1 MIHSTTHKSAN
12 RTKRTVFFVSRY
24 WLTFFGIIFSIFVS
38 LPFLAPVLMKFN
50 LENPAR
56 IIYSI
61 YSFLCHQLPQRSFFL
76 FGKQFTY
83 SLTEIKSVWLDTN
96 NPLVLRH
103 FIGTPGM
110 GWKVAL
116 SDRMVSMYT
125 GALFFIWFWYLVK
138 NLIRP
143 LSWQGLSLLSFPM
156 ALDGFTHMFS
166 DFAGLGLGFRDS
178 HRWLATITNNAF
190 SSAFYAGDG
199 WGSFNSIMRLIT
211 GFLFGVG
218 IVWFVTPHINEL
230 FKEMETRY
238 LQKSQQ

>member
-1 MIHSTTHKSAN
+1 
-12 RTKRTVFFVSRY
+12 
-24 WLTFFGIIFSIFVS
+24 
-38 LPFLAPVLMKFN
+38 
-50 LENPAR
+50 
-56 IIYSI
+56 
-61 YSFLCHQLPQRSFFL
+61 
-76 FGKQFTY
+76 
-83 SLTEIKSVWLDTN
+83 
-96 NPLVLRH
+96 
-103 FIGTPGM
+103 
-110 GWKVAL
+110 
-116 SDRMVSMYT
+116 
-125 GALFFIWFWYLVK
+125 
-138 NLIRP
+138 
-143 LSWQGLSLLSFPM
+143 M